1 MKQTN
6 ISVLVVGLGI
16 VIGAT
21 ATLAGV
27 HVAKSRAF
35 DCFDGPDRTRP
46 ITCYGCTIK
55 ASSAALAATPDE
67 QHAVDLRDAE
77 ERYNRKLEKVTS
89 EYKHQLQLQQ
99 QETVRYRDLYV
110 REKEQNKRP
119 NEWLATFR
127 TLAFCVLATAGIWRF
142 GWAVNY
148 VAAMSLRPKER
159 NDARAQQRDDA
170 PLVQE
175 PPAMLPGGAAAVVED
190 VSNLDVAGEL
200 IACARNARA
209 GATRKKEVRE
219 LLQSHGKMDSA
230 TLNAVYERVRTKALL
245 EACTAADIAELL

>member
-1 MKQTN
+1 MKLPAN
-6 ISVLVVGLGI
+6 WSLLLGVVLVFS
-16 VIGAT
+16 
-21 ATLAGV
+21 AGV
-27 HVAKSRAF
+27 GIGMGARTTSHMVVHT
-35 DCFDGPDRTRP
+35 CFEVGTNRIVKCHNCVSDIPTNTTIDICNRNLRECEN
-46 ITCYGCTIK
+46 TCSQKLQTCGDQCDNRLK
-55 ASSAALAATPDE
+55 LANA
-67 QHAVDLRDAE
+67 
-77 ERYNRKLEKVTS
+77 
-89 EYKHQLQLQQ
+89 
-99 QETVRYRDLYV
+99 ETVRYRDLYV

-119 NEWLATFR
+119 NEWLATVR

-159 NDARAQQRDDA
+159 NDARAQHRNDA

-175 PPAMLPGGAAAVVED
+175 PPAMLPAGAAAVVED